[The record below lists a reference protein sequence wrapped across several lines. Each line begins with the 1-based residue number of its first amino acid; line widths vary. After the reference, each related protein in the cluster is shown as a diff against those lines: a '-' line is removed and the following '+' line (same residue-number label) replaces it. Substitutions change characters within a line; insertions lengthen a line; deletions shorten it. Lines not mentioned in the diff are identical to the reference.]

1 MPCAARTCVRTH
13 HKGRE
18 EEHRNKRSKP
28 CVRDQALGIRK
39 AVLHCCNWLLA
50 RREAHQN
57 SRWHACQTQ
66 HIGGKKVKAPVTA
79 RTAPRATRYSNCSP
93 ALFIFN
99 AACSRAVGPAGPC
112 LFGGMPPMDDDAPS
126 PLCGFRAFFSPTVAQ
141 KKTRGKKHCVISKP
155 SPPAIEEERGRRRNG
170 GGRACGAN
178 GGEQRC
184 CCVEK
189 IGAVASRMLV
199 VNIAASSPLFPLGS
213 HCRM

>member
-66 HIGGKKVKAPVTA
+66 HISGKKVKAPVTA

-93 ALFIFN
+93 ALFTFS

-112 LFGGMPPMDDDAPS
+112 LFGGMPPMDEMRRLGDG
-126 PLCGFRAFFSPTVAQ
+126 GFRAFFSPTIAQ
-141 KKTRGKKHCVISKP
+141 KKNARERALCNKQAI
-155 SPPAIEEERGRRRNG
+155 PP
-170 GGRACGAN
+170 CD
-178 GGEQRC
+178 
-184 CCVEK
+184 
-189 IGAVASRMLV
+189 
-199 VNIAASSPLFPLGS
+199 
-213 HCRM
+213 